1 MTLSGVANALYQHT
15 HLPVLIE
22 SENLELLAVAGI
34 SEEEGNLYSRQLS
47 QLMNNKRKRDV
58 NQLTRTKVLND
69 FDDYK
74 RLITPIYLQKEVVAY
89 CSFLY
94 KDLKIQEV
102 DKLILEQG
110 ALACS
115 LYLFNERTRIQTELR
130 MQGNLLDNILSNQM
144 TFEEISK
151 KSYYVGFQLNAP
163 YFMMAICP
171 NHEKLTIRDEL
182 EFNDRLIKGI
192 SQFLKDRK
200 INALLGQKSGKMII
214 FLSEDMMLK
223 SKNSK
228 KKFCQALHDYC
239 SSKYP
244 SHDFKF
250 GISSSSARIEE
261 ASQLY
266 DESTSALQIANHYQK
281 VVFFEFLGIEGIIFQ
296 MKNDPLQKF
305 IKRKLGN
312 LIEEDKK
319 KDMELTKTL
328 FHYLNNGCNI
338 NKTAQAINF
347 SITGLRY
354 RLQKINELLETD
366 INVPDV
372 GYQIYLSLKLLIYW
386 GELDIDVRTS
396 IDLNEEDR
404 FNDFGND

>member
-1 MTLSGVANALYQHT
+1 MI
-15 HLPVLIE
+15 VLI
-22 SENLELLAVAGI
+22 N
-34 SEEEGNLYSRQLS
+34 
-47 QLMNNKRKRDV
+47 
-58 NQLTRTKVLND
+58 
-69 FDDYK
+69 
-74 RLITPIYLQKEVVAY
+74 
-89 CSFLY
+89 
-94 KDLKIQEV
+94 
-102 DKLILEQG
+102 
-110 ALACS
+110 
-115 LYLFNERTRIQTELR
+115 
-130 MQGNLLDNILSNQM
+130 
-144 TFEEISK
+144 
-151 KSYYVGFQLNAP
+151 
-163 YFMMAICP
+163 
-171 NHEKLTIRDEL
+171 
-182 EFNDRLIKGI
+182 GI

-214 FLSEDMMLK
+214 FLSEGIILK
-223 SKNSK
+223 SENSK

-244 SHDFKF
+244 SLDFKF

-328 FHYLNNGCNI
+328 FHYLNNGCHI
-338 NKTAQAINF
+338 NKTAQAMNF
-347 SITGLRY
+347 SISGLRY

-396 IDLNEEDR
+396 MNK
-404 FNDFGND
+404 